1 MIPQQEI
8 VDKITQIAQPIA
20 QESSLELVEVEF
32 RPSGKRWLLRVFID
46 REGGVTIEDCVRVS
60 RELSRILD
68 VEDVIEHP
76 FALEVSS
83 PGLTRSL
90 KKKTDFERSRGKL
103 CRIITTAAIEGR
115 NDFRG
120 EIVGVAE
127 NDVEVMEKGDTHRIP
142 LTTIKKASLEL
153 EL

>member
-8 VDKITQIAQPIA
+8 VDKITQIVQPIA
-20 QESSLELVEVEF
+20 QESSLELVDVEF
-32 RPSGKRWLLRVFID
+32 RTSGKRWLLRVYID

-60 RELSRILD
+60 RELSRTLD

-76 FALEVSS
+76 YALEVSS
-83 PGLTRSL
+83 PGLTRAL
-90 KKKTDFERSRGKL
+90 KKKADFERSKGRQCK
-103 CRIITTAAIEGR
+103 IITTAAIEGR
-115 NDFRG
+115 VDFRG
-120 EIVGVAE
+120 EILGIAGD
-127 NDVEVMEKGDTHRIP
+127 NVEVKEKGDTYRIP